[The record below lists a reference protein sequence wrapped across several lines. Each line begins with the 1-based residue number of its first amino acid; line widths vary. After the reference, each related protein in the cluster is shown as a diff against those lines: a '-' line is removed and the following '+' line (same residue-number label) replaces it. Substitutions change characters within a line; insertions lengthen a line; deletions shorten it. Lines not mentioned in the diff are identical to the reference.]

1 MEKAKNSKKLK
12 AKISEKNSEIIKLSN
27 TNQNLEAQ
35 INLHKETITNLN
47 QETSNTKE
55 MMNKGKN
62 QLNKYLDKKEEEQ
75 KLLMQKYFSQLID
88 IKQTNDSLKEKMT

>member
-1 MEKAKNSKKLK
+1 
-12 AKISEKNSEIIKLSN
+12 
-27 TNQNLEAQ
+27 
-35 INLHKETITNLN
+35 
-47 QETSNTKE
+47 